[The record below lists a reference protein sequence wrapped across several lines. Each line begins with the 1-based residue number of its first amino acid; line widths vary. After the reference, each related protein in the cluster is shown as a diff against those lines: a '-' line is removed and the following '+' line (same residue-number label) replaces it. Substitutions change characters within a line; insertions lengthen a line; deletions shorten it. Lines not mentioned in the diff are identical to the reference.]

1 MERGEI
7 YWVDLPD
14 PVGSGPGYRRPMLVV
29 QDDLLNA
36 ARLRTSIMLAI
47 STNLGM
53 VRLRGN
59 LLLRAE
65 ETGLPKD
72 SVLLANYIYTVDRSV
87 VGDLA
92 GQVPDHLMLSVDM
105 SLRLVLGL

>member
-1 MERGEI
+1 MKRGEI

-36 ARLRTSIMLAI
+36 SRLRTTIMLAI
-47 STNLGM
+47 STNLEL

-59 LLLRAE
+59 LLLKAE

-72 SVLLANYIYTVDRSV
+72 SVLLSNYIYTVDRSI
-87 VGDLA
+87 VGSLA
-92 GQVPDHLMLSVDM
+92 GQVPDHLMLSVDS